1 MSARAILTLGA
12 IAIGIVAISHAMP
25 RIPRLI
31 WNASPSVPIGLYR
44 VQSGTAPHIGDLVAV
59 TPPKPLGLYMAIRHY
74 LPLGLPLLKH
84 LAGTAGATVCRNQ
97 LDIVLGGHVVAK
109 ALTQDSR
116 SRPLP
121 NWQGCHRIKPG
132 EVFLLN
138 PAVPDSF
145 DGRYFGTL
153 PASSLLGRAVPLMV
167 VATP

>member
-1 MSARAILTLGA
+1 MSARAILILGA
-12 IAIGIVAISHAMP
+12 AAIGIVAISHAIP

-31 WNASPSVPIGLYR
+31 WNASPSVPIGLYG
-44 VQSGTAPHIGDLVAV
+44 VHPDTPPHAGDLVAV
-59 TPPKPLGLYMAIRHY
+59 SPPKPLGLYMAVRHY

-84 LAGTAGATVCRNQ
+84 LAATAGATVCRNR
-97 LDIVLGGHVVAK
+97 LDIVLNGHAVAR
-109 ALTQDSR
+109 ALPNDR
-116 SRPLP
+116 KGRPLP
-121 NWQGCHRIKPG
+121 DWQGCHRIKPG

-153 PASSLLGRAVPLMV
+153 PASSLLGRAVPLIV